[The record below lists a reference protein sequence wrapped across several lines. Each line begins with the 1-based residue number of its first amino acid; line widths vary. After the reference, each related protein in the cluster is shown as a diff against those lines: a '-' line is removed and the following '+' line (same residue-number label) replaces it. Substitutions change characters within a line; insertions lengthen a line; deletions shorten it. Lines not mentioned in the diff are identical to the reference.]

1 MIFIRIKRILK
12 HIMQDIW
19 MKIMIIIRLEL
30 VNVIWISYSTTAL
43 HEERM
48 TATTWL
54 PQLMNDFPEVGH
66 EDYACGI

>member
-1 MIFIRIKRILK
+1 MIIRIRIILK
-12 HIMQDIW
+12 YIMYDIW
-19 MKIMIIIRLEL
+19 IKIMIIIRLEL
-30 VNVIWISYSTTAL
+30 ENVIWISCSTTAL